1 MKKTAVMIYRA
12 FCMQEISC
20 LTDWLVGLGKPMIVC
35 AADHQPVKTEEGFT
49 VLPEFSYD
57 EVNLDEIDCLIL
69 PGISE
74 FPEVLKDQRQ
84 RDFLARFK

>member
-35 AADHQPVKTEEGFT
+35 AADHHT
-49 VLPEFSYD
+49 LS
-57 EVNLDEIDCLIL
+57 
-69 PGISE
+69 
-74 FPEVLKDQRQ
+74 
-84 RDFLARFK
+84 ARNH

>member
-20 LTDWLVGLGKPMIVC
+20 LTDWLAGLGKPMIVC

-49 VLPEFSYD
+49 VTRST
-57 EVNLDEIDCLIL
+57 
-69 PGISE
+69 
-74 FPEVLKDQRQ
+74 
-84 RDFLARFK
+84 A

>member
-57 EVNLDEIDCLIL
+57 EVDLLSLIH
-69 PGISE
+69 ISLRMWK
-74 FPEVLKDQRQ
+74 PWTT
-84 RDFLARFK
+84 

>member
-20 LTDWLVGLGKPMIVC
+20 LTDWLAGLGKPMIVC

-49 VLPEFSYD
+49 VLPSSAMMKST
-57 EVNLDEIDCLIL
+57 LTR
-69 PGISE
+69 ST
-74 FPEVLKDQRQ
+74 
-84 RDFLARFK
+84 A

>member
-35 AADHQPVKTEEGFT
+35 AADHQNGRR
-49 VLPEFSYD
+49 LY
-57 EVNLDEIDCLIL
+57 
-69 PGISE
+69 
-74 FPEVLKDQRQ
+74 RA
-84 RDFLARFK
+84 ARIQL